1 MNGWTTMNDPN
12 VDLVWMLIFI
22 LSSVIMLWMVGCL
35 S

>member
-1 MNGWTTMNDPN
+1 MNDPN